1 MHALRAYVFPCPCNA
16 AWPDAQKMAAG
27 AISDPELRRQLKAF
41 GEDVGPV
48 TTTTR
53 SPLLRKL
60 KRLQN
65 EHRRSQSPQNE
76 IDFAPSSSQGAPQSA
91 TPARNLP
98 FLVVLWLGI
107 TSVVCNIDA
116 LFVLLRPHTLPGG
129 KWNYLFQP
137 CKQ

>member
-1 MHALRAYVFPCPCNA
+1 
-16 AWPDAQKMAAG
+16 MAAVE
-27 AISDPELRRQLKAF
+27 ISDAELRRQLKAF

-48 TTTTR
+48 TLTTR

-65 EHRRSQSPQNE
+65 EHKESQPPQNK
-76 IDFAPSSSQGAPQSA
+76 IDFAPSSFQGAPQSG
-91 TPARNLP
+91 TPSKILKITARNLP
-98 FLVVLWLGI
+98 FLVVLWFGI
-107 TSVVCNIDA
+107 TSVVCIVDA
-116 LFVLLRPHTLPGG
+116 SFVLLRPHTLPGG